1 MKSAYK
7 VQKEM
12 ERRNSRRTPA
22 SSSGGAQSDQVWKRL
37 WKLNCPNKM
46 KHFMWRLGHDAIA
59 LRMTLKRRGMDIDTK
74 CLISNRMDE
83 DGSHFF
89 FKCKE
94 VKHIWGDLNLEE
106 VRCKLAVVQSAL
118 AILQA
123 ILELEEKQRIHA
135 IVLLYSCWNERNG
148 RREGEG
154 RRGASIL
161 AFSVQKQ
168 ADEFKDLAPQ
178 WGSGQADRS
187 NRKWARPTGNVL
199 KINVDG
205 AFKPQEQK
213 GGWGFVIRDSEA
225 QVIQAGAGFSSR
237 FQDAFHAEVLAG
249 VKGLKAAAS
258 LGMAHIHL
266 ESDL

>member
-46 KHFMWRLGHDAIA
+46 KHLMWRLGHDAIA

-106 VRCKLAVVQSAL
+106 VRCKLAVVQS
-118 AILQA
+118 
-123 ILELEEKQRIHA
+123 
-135 IVLLYSCWNERNG
+135 
-148 RREGEG
+148 
-154 RRGASIL
+154 
-161 AFSVQKQ
+161 F
-168 ADEFKDLAPQ
+168 
-178 WGSGQADRS
+178 
-187 NRKWARPTGNVL
+187 TGYT
-199 KINVDG
+199 
-205 AFKPQEQK
+205 
-213 GGWGFVIRDSEA
+213 
-225 QVIQAGAGFSSR
+225 GAGRKTKDTCHCS
-237 FQDAFHAEVLAG
+237 AVL
-249 VKGLKAAAS
+249 
-258 LGMAHIHL
+258 ML
-266 ESDL
+266 E